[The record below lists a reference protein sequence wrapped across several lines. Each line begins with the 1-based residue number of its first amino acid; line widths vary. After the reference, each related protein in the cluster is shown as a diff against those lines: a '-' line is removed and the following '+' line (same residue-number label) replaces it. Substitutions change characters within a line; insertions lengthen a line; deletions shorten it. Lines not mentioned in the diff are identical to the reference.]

1 MDEVVKVRV
10 VLNGLLLNGIQVVVD
25 FVIDS
30 DIGSFFEQ
38 IMDWSV
44 NLFFSNIYGNQWFF
58 QNVFGVGIVSNG
70 V

>member
-10 VLNGLLLNGIQVVVD
+10 VLNGLMLNGIQVVVD